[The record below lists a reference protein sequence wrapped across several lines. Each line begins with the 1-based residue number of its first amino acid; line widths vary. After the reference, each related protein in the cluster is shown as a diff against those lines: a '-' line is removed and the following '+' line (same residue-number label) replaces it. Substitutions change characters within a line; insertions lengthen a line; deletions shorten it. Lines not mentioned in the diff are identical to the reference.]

1 MAIGRIG
8 SQHKAAGTIC
18 VMLRAHDEISGLRY
32 IFTIEVMRRNAMI
45 AIVVGCVLTA
55 ANHWDSLVRE
65 PPNAKLGAKIFAN
78 FLIPFIVSSTSA
90 ALNRRAAREK

>member
-1 MAIGRIG
+1 M
-8 SQHKAAGTIC
+8 
-18 VMLRAHDEISGLRY
+18 
-32 IFTIEVMRRNAMI
+32 
-45 AIVVGCVLTA
+45 
-55 ANHWDSLVRE
+55 RE